1 MKNHRYIY
9 LHGFSSGPG
18 SSKAEYF
25 RQCFSSLGISLI
37 IPDLNQGDFPN
48 LTLTRQLEQVKTIL
62 AGVNDGVTLIGSSFG
77 GLTAAWLAQSHP
89 QIENLILLAPAFNFL
104 SQLQSLL
111 GEEAMRQWQQDGFY
125 QFYHY
130 GENKSLPLDCRFI
143 LDLAQYQEQEI
154 NRVIPTLIIHGVRDV
169 IIPVESSRVYRDTH
183 PGVKLVELDSDHSLT
198 DVLAEIWS
206 MILSDN
212 FCL

>member
-62 AGVNDGVTLIGSSFG
+62 EGVNDGMTLIGSSFG
-77 GLTAAWLAQSHP
+77 GLTAAWLAQSNP

-111 GEEAMRQWQQDGFY
+111 GEEAIRQWQEEGFY

-130 GENKSLPLDCRFI
+130 GEKKYLPLNYRFI
-143 LDLAQYQEQEI
+143 LDLEQYQQQKI
-154 NRVIPTLIIHGVRDV
+154 NRVIPTLIVHGVRDT

-183 PGVKLVELDSDHSLT
+183 REVKLVELDSDHSLT
-198 DVLAEIWS
+198 DVLAEIWE
-206 MILSDN
+206 IGQ
-212 FCL
+212 FI

>member
-1 MKNHRYIY
+1 MKNHCYIY
-9 LHGFSSGPG
+9 LHGFGSGPN
-18 SSKAEYF
+18 SSKAKYF
-25 RQCFSSLGISLI
+25 QQCFNSLGISLI
-37 IPDLNQGDFPN
+37 IPDLNQGDFSN

-62 AGVNDGVTLIGSSFG
+62 EGVNDTVTLIGSSFG
-77 GLTAAWLAQSHP
+77 GLTAAWLAQTYP

-104 SQLQSLL
+104 SQLQSLV
-111 GEEAMRQWQQDGFY
+111 GEEAMRQWQQEGFY

-130 GENKSLPLDCRFI
+130 GQKKSLPLDYRFI

-154 NRVIPTLIIHGVRDV
+154 NRVIPTLNIHGVRDT
-169 IIPVESSRVYRDTH
+169 IIPIESSRIYRDTH

-198 DVLAEIWS
+198 DVLPQIWS
-206 MILSDN
+206 MILSDD